1 MAIDSELMEKLG
13 DDIDLR
19 LADVQRAAWDH
30 AELRDIDPL
39 VLTVILRLAY
49 GCGYMDALGED
60 AEGTP
65 AALLRKHGL
74 RLPKPRRRR
83 AVGTTGR

>member
-1 MAIDSELMEKLG
+1 VAIDRELMEKLG

-19 LADVQRAAWDH
+19 LADVQRAAWEH
-30 AELRDIDPL
+30 AELRDVDPL
-39 VLTVILRLAY
+39 VLTVVLRLAY

-74 RLPKPRRRR
+74 RLPAPARRR
-83 AVGTTGR
+83 AAGRPGR